1 MTEPLSAE
9 ELATLREWA
18 AIPDAAV
25 RFTSAEARR
34 LLATLD
40 ATPAPPDGLREALGP
55 VLDAHYDKHA
65 TSDED
70 GHCDGLCA
78 AEIAAA
84 LARLT
89 PEDPA

>member
-1 MTEPLSAE
+1 MNEPLSAE

-34 LLATLD
+34 LLATLA
-40 ATPAPPDGLREALGP
+40 ATPPPDGLREALERLAPPGAGP
-55 VLDAHYDKHA
+55 DQWQK
-65 TSDED
+65 
-70 GHCDGLCA
+70 GWNA
-78 AEIAAA
+78 ALRAA